1 MQNLENSKTVK
12 KILLMIWLN
21 GYKVVGYYYDE
32 IRSSASLWYSL
43 VNRTGTHV
51 YYRSTVL
58 TYLSGSI

>member
-32 IRSSASLWYSL
+32 IRLSAGL
-43 VNRTGTHV
+43 
-51 YYRSTVL
+51 
-58 TYLSGSI
+58 

>member
-1 MQNLENSKTVK
+1 MTK
-12 KILLMIWLN
+12 LN